1 MVTLGRPF
9 HLGMLYDVRSD
20 KIITGATLWD
30 PQNLTNH
37 TSTRKQPYTG
47 YEIIAEDSFQNKLHA
62 LGVEASLKL
71 SMLSGLISISGS
83 AKYAEDSQRTNHKTR
98 LTLKYSTTTH
108 FEQLTMKHLGKGNL
122 NHPDLHDIDLATH
135 VVTGVVYGAEAFFVF
150 DRTLSKGESRKEIGG
165 TLRAMI
171 NKIPIFKIE
180 GEPKLNLTDQEKNFV
195 DKLNCKFYGDFH
207 LDENPSTFAEAVRI
221 YRELPSRLGKANE
234 NAIPKKVWLYP
245 LSLLDS
251 KAMRFV
257 REISSKLVDSSI
269 SVIEN
274 LHSLEVQALDLSKN
288 SIFTHF
294 SHMKEDLLDFAA
306 RLSEFQR
313 NLKQKIELYLP
324 KLRGSTSI
332 QESVLFNLFKQVD
345 SSPFNKQKLE
355 SWLKEKRE
363 AIAIITTLVENLT
376 KDRSFNITIGSSSLS
391 EVIGDT
397 RYDYICCLS
406 FRLIEKDDP
415 QLSAMDNYLHNN
427 KSKVNSSHGRQK
439 RKPWFEDRRLVP
451 KIRKNIRQFIEFAE
465 ANNVENGKIKFIV
478 VEQYSVDHVNK
489 STELI
494 LYDNGSEKEGFI
506 IPSKPDAPYVKNVT
520 DNSVTLGWADAADGT
535 EKIRKYKVI
544 YRKHSNASFIDKH
557 ENEKEEKWSEV
568 QSITAIGLSAISGL
582 SEPIETLTKKVNNAQ
597 WAQNGVTVAGDHGRG
612 NATNQLYYPEGLFVD
627 DDQTIVI
634 ADTWNHR
641 IIQWKIGDTHGQVV
655 AGGNGKGN
663 RLDQL
668 KYPTDVLIDKETD
681 SVIICDWL
689 NRRVVRWSRR
699 NGTAQGEIIIN
710 NITCWG
716 LAMDDQT
723 YLYISDIREHEV
735 RRYQIGDKN
744 GIIVAGGNGA
754 GAGLNQLDWPTCVFV
769 DRQHTVYVSDSN
781 NHRVMKWNNG
791 AKEGIVVAGGQGK
804 GNTLTQLSNPYGLFV
819 DTLGTL
825 YVADWPNHRVMRW
838 PEGAKQGTVIMG
850 GNSSGAEANQFN
862 WPRGIVKLQILN
874 YLFHE

>member
-478 VEQYSVDHVNK
+478 DEQYSVDHVNK

-582 SEPIETLTKKVNNAQ
+582 SEPIETLTKKVNNAR

-655 AGGNGKGN
+655 AGGNGEGN

-791 AKEGIVVAGGQGK
+791 AKEGIVVAGGPGK